1 MLTEKSGSLKLGS
14 EHVLIG
20 VEILIDLVSNK
31 VASLLGLKENTS
43 MKSILLSVL
52 KFVILVVAVGARLGS
67 SSIHEAL
74 PKAFLKRVPFCD
86 VSLIN

>member
-74 PKAFLKRVPFCD
+74 PKGISEKSAFL
-86 VSLIN
+86 